1 METVWPTTYKD
12 SYNSINSTMCFDMIC
27 LVTQVNTHLFYG
39 RTKVVMFLNCYVRDG
54 VVLVDFRIK
63 SRQGGRGATGRDQ
76 ETKGWP
82 TSFDRV
88 FNHRKTTFFTI
99 ASCGVR

>member
-63 SRQGGRGATGRDQ
+63 SRQGGRGKEDGTGSRN
-76 ETKGWP
+76 KGVAYLIRS
-82 TSFDRV
+82 SF
-88 FNHRKTTFFTI
+88 
-99 ASCGVR
+99 